1 MLEKVKKYVTEW
13 DMLREK
19 DKVVVGVSGGADSV
33 CLLFVLI
40 ELRKQIPFEIIAVH
54 VNHELRGEAAKRDE
68 EYVKTL
74 CNTLGIVCETYSEN
88 VELIAKNRKQSTE
101 EAGRTVRYEKF
112 RQVMEMHGGTRIALA
127 HHKNDNVETLI
138 MNLARGSG
146 LKGLGGIRPVS
157 GDIIRPL
164 LCVKRSEIEKYLDEH
179 QISYCTDATNE
190 SDDYTRNRVRNHV
203 IPYLEEYVNAGVV
216 NHLDETMQQMRE
228 IHAYLQVQ
236 MCSVYNKFVQEEEGI
251 YIIKEAGWNNVP
263 KVLQSMVV
271 KEVLVRVSGKE
282 KNITLGH
289 VNDISALFQKQTGR
303 MLHLPYEMEAK
314 RCYEGVSIFKRQE
327 AKLEMPEVEIQLQ
340 IGEMQEYSW
349 KNQKICLSL
358 LEHNEGE
365 KSHSQKGG
373 VQRFDYDIIKKGVC
387 IRTRKPGDY
396 ITIHPD
402 GRTQKIKSFFI
413 NEKIPSERRDDILLV
428 ADGNHILWIVGYRTN
443 CMYQVKGH
451 TKHVLE
457 IQIDKGEEL
466 WQKQLE

>member
-1 MLEKVKKYVTEW
+1 MLEKVKKYVAEW
-13 DMLREK
+13 GMLREK

-88 VELIAKNRKQSTE
+88 VELIAKKRKQSTE

-112 RQVMEMHGGTRIALA
+112 RQVMDMYGGTKIALA

-138 MNLARGSG
+138 MNLARGAG

-157 GDIIRPL
+157 GEIIRPL
-164 LCVKRSEIEKYLDEH
+164 LCVKRSEIEKYLEEH

-190 SDDYTRNRVRNHV
+190 SDDYTRNRIRNHV
-203 IPYLEEYVNAGVV
+203 IPYLEENVNAGAV

-228 IHAYLQVQ
+228 IHAYLQEQ
-236 MCSVYNKFVQEEEGI
+236 MCLAYDECVQEEEGI
-251 YIIKEAGWNNVP
+251 HIIKETCWNNVP

-303 MLHLPYEMEAK
+303 VLHLPYEMEAK
-314 RCYEGVSIFKRQE
+314 RCYEGVSISKRQE
-327 AKLEMPEVEIQLQ
+327 KKLEMPEVEIQLQ

-349 KNQKICLSL
+349 KNQKIRLAL
-358 LEHNEGE
+358 LEHYEGE
-365 KSHSQKGG
+365 KSHSQKGS
-373 VQRFDYDIIKKGVC
+373 VQRFDYDIISKGAC
-387 IRTRKPGDY
+387 IRTRKQGDY

-402 GRTQKIKSFFI
+402 GRTQKLKSFFI
-413 NEKIPSERRDDILLV
+413 NEKIPTELRDEILLI
-428 ADGNHILWIVGYRTN
+428 ADGSHILWIVGYRTN
-443 CMYQVKGH
+443 CMYQVHEH
-451 TKHVLE
+451 TKCVLE
-457 IQIDKGEEL
+457 IQIDKGE
-466 WQKQLE
+466 

>member
-1 MLEKVKKYVTEW
+1 MLEKVKKYVAEW
-13 DMLREK
+13 GMLREK

-112 RQVMEMHGGTRIALA
+112 QQVMERYGGTRIALA
-127 HHKNDNVETLI
+127 HHKNDNVGTLI
-138 MNLARGSG
+138 MNLARGAG

-157 GDIIRPL
+157 GEIIRPL
-164 LCVKRSEIEKYLDEH
+164 LCVKRSEIEKYLEEQ

-190 SDDYTRNRVRNHV
+190 SDDYTRNRIRNHV
-203 IPYLEEYVNAGVV
+203 IPYLEENVNAGAV

-228 IHAYLQVQ
+228 IHAYLQEQ
-236 MCSVYNKFVQEEEGI
+236 MCLAYDECVQEKEGI
-251 YIIKEAGWNNVP
+251 YIIKETCWNNVP

-303 MLHLPYEMEAK
+303 VLHLPYEMEAK
-314 RCYEGVSIFKRQE
+314 RCYEGVSISKRQE
-327 AKLEMPEVEIQLQ
+327 KKLEMPEVEIQLQ

-349 KNQKICLSL
+349 KNQKIRLAL
-358 LEHNEGE
+358 LEHYEGE
-365 KSHSQKGG
+365 KSHSQKGS
-373 VQRFDYDIIKKGVC
+373 VQRFYYDIINKGAC
-387 IRTRKPGDY
+387 IRTRKQGDY

-402 GRTQKIKSFFI
+402 GRTQKLKSFFI
-413 NEKIPSERRDDILLV
+413 NEKIPTELRDEILLI
-428 ADGNHILWIVGYRTN
+428 ADGSHILWIVGYRTN
-443 CMYQVKGH
+443 CMYQVHEH
-451 TKHVLE
+451 TKCVLE
-457 IQIDKGEEL
+457 IQIDKGE
-466 WQKQLE
+466 